1 MESNSFSLNYVTL
14 LYGVS
19 RLLVAFYAFFLVGIK
34 GEKTVD
40 LPFRGFQ
47 RAFLLSVGLW
57 ELTRAMFF
65 LYPGTILL
73 PRFMSFIYVVVPFT
87 SLTYFYFCFAY
98 TFPQK
103 IHLMKYL
110 IWLSLIPIV
119 TAILSIVPEYNQ
131 YFIIFTDTLV
141 YIPYRDTTDIY
152 KPWFYVHTAYSYL
165 LVLAG
170 IACLVMKVKNPSI
183 QSRRFYVYAIIA
195 TILFIL
201 NNMYRTF
208 FPSND
213 AIWFTP
219 ILSIS
224 VLTMFFF
231 IVHGDEA
238 QVIVNRAQEK
248 LMQTLLF
255 PIFFLNEDKG
265 IIYASQEALNVC
277 PNIVQGSTITGNMQD
292 IMENF
297 SPAKIDSQFVQNDLL
312 AEGTNI
318 LLQSKGDGR
327 LYYLH
332 EQNLT
337 TNNSRSHH
345 KGKLLTLIDVSTMQ
359 NFFSSLEEK
368 AFRDPLC
375 GCYNR
380 HYLEIKQAELSQTN
394 DELKKLLPIS
404 FIVCDIDGLKI
415 VNDTHGHETGNEY
428 ILLCYNKIKSAI
440 RQDDLI
446 FRLGGDEFL
455 IILSNTGKNAVE
467 RIVSSIEL
475 KMQQEKRSYCT
486 SISIGTATA
495 ETIPIDYDTCFQ
507 EADEQMYKKKAGNK
521 KLRKNPGTPDKDA
534 TS

>member
-47 RAFLLSVGLW
+47 RAFLLSLGLW

-455 IILSNTGKNAVE
+455 IILPNTEKNAVE

-475 KMQQEKRSYCT
+475 KMQQERRSYCT